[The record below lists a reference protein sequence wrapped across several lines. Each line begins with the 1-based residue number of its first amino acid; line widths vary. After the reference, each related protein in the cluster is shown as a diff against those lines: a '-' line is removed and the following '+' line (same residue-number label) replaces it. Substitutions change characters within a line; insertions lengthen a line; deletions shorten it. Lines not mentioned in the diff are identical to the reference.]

1 METMIKEIIE
11 DLFAYGNGN
20 DGGMVQ
26 SMIDGMSYSYS
37 GSTIEPNAYVQVDC
51 NPYNQGN
58 GRSVYIEFEF
68 STLVETDS
76 FDRDLDTL
84 KDTITEELEFWIETN
99 SLNRGSLKNLG
110 ICLVRTFFL
119 DGFGIDL
126 FDKEFVELC
135 KWESMYRD

>member
-11 DLFAYGNGN
+11 DLFAYGNGS

-26 SMIDGMSYSYS
+26 SMIDGMSYTYD
-37 GSTIEPNAYVQVDC
+37 GSRIEPNAYVQVDC

-84 KDTITEELEFWIETN
+84 KDTITEELEFWTETN
-99 SLNRGSLKNLG
+99 SLNRGSLKNLS
-110 ICLVRTFFL
+110 IELVRNFFL
-119 DGFGIDL
+119 EGFDIDL
-126 FDKEFVELC
+126 YNKEFIKSCEW
-135 KWESMYRD
+135 KSMYRD